1 MQVMMSRLGAQR
13 IGMEGME
20 KEVAARVSWRFAV
33 GIGVSIFTL
42 KACVAAAAA
51 ASGLSCVFRGFLPVP
66 SLPLPPPVSEEFV
79 RVGWCFAHRRVG
91 VDERVIDRSVFFWSC
106 FRLREREREEST
118 GVQPLGDGGTA

>member
-1 MQVMMSRLGAQR
+1 MACFAHVYRLYAAQTMQVMMSRLGAQR

-51 ASGLSCVFRGFLPVP
+51 AASGLSCVFRGFLPFP

-79 RVGWCFAHRRVG
+79 RVGWCFAHRLKSSRC
-91 VDERVIDRSVFFWSC
+91 R
-106 FRLREREREEST
+106 
-118 GVQPLGDGGTA
+118 